1 MSSISLPSYITMG
14 TWIRQLLGG
23 RVQKI
28 AVNAGF
34 TCPNR
39 DGSVGTGGCVF
50 CNNEAFNPSYC
61 DPHLSVREQVEDGKR
76 FFAHKYPDARYLVY
90 FQAFSNTYAPL
101 PHLKRLYEEAL
112 SVNGV
117 VGIVIGTRPD
127 CIDAALLGYLSDL
140 SKRAFVMIEYGVE
153 SCEDDILQRIHRGH
167 TFACSQRAIQLTHE
181 AGLYV
186 GAHVI
191 LGLPGDSREIWLR
204 QAEMLSELPI
214 DVLKIHQ
221 LQIIKGT
228 PLASDYAKAPFH
240 LFTADEYVR
249 TLADYIQHLRSDIVL
264 ERFVSESP
272 SRLLVAP
279 RWGLKPQVI
288 VDRVNRLL
296 AMKQ

>member
-1 MSSISLPSYITMG
+1 MG
-14 TWIRQLLGG
+14 TWIRQRLGG

-61 DPHLSVREQVEDGKR
+61 DPHLSVREQIEAGKR
-76 FFAHKYPDARYLVY
+76 FFAHKYPDARYLAY

-101 PHLKRLYEEAL
+101 THLKQLYEEAL
-112 SVNGV
+112 SVEGV
-117 VGIVIGTRPD
+117 VGLVIGTRPD
-127 CIDAALLGYLSDL
+127 CVDAPLLEYLGEL
-140 SKRAFVMIEYGVE
+140 SKQVFVLIEYGVE
-153 SCEDDILQRIHRGH
+153 SCNDDILRRIHRGH
-167 TFACSQRAIQLTHE
+167 SFACSQEAIWRSHE
-181 AGLYV
+181 AGVYV

-191 LGLPGDSREIWLR
+191 LGLPGDTQEIWCQ
-204 QAEMLSELPI
+204 QAEAISALPI

-228 PLASDYAKAPFH
+228 PLAHDYAKKPFH

-249 TLADYIQHLRSDIVL
+249 TLAQYIRHLRSDIVL

-272 SRLLVAP
+272 ARLLVAP
-279 RWGLKPQVI
+279 KWGLKPQVI
-288 VDRVNRLL
+288 VERVNHLL
-296 AMKQ
+296 ATEE

>member
-1 MSSISLPSYITMG
+1 MNHSARTSYISMG
-14 TWIRQLLGG
+14 TWIRQRLGG

-61 DPHLSVREQVEDGKR
+61 DPHLSVREQIEAGKR
-76 FFAHKYPDARYLVY
+76 FFAHKYPNARYLAY

-101 PHLKRLYEEAL
+101 THLKQLYEEAL
-112 SVNGV
+112 SVEGV
-117 VGIVIGTRPD
+117 VGLVIGTRPD
-127 CIDAALLGYLSDL
+127 CVDAPLLEYLGEL
-140 SKRAFVMIEYGVE
+140 SKQVFVLIEYGVE
-153 SCEDDILQRIHRGH
+153 SCNDDILRRIHRGH
-167 TFACSQRAIQLTHE
+167 SFACSQEAIRRSHE
-181 AGLYV
+181 AGVYV

-191 LGLPGDSREIWLR
+191 LGLPGDTQEIWR
-204 QAEMLSELPI
+204 QQAEAISALPI

-228 PLASDYAKAPFH
+228 PLAHDYAKKPFH

-249 TLADYIQHLRSDIVL
+249 TLAQYIRHLRSDIVL

-272 SRLLVAP
+272 ARLLVAP
-279 RWGLKPQVI
+279 KWGLKPQVI
-288 VDRVNRLL
+288 VERVNHLL
-296 AMKQ
+296 ATEE